1 MAYGKKIELFL
12 KSGSFSGTVTA
23 ELSNWS
29 GKAFKISRDDVD
41 GESDLDDIGVY
52 FLFCGNP
59 ATEVYIGESENIRTR
74 LKQHK
79 ADYLAGKEKFLWD
92 VAVCIT
98 GRDLDKAKIKFLENL
113 LINEAK
119 KIGNYIVLTKASS
132 PSTVLKPSSKAEMEE
147 FADIVK
153 TMTEV
158 LGYNVFGKSRA
169 IASPV
174 PVVPSKPVGQF
185 TISSKKLNAEAT
197 MVTDGTTFTVK
208 KGSRL
213 SAVMGPSMHPSLDAL
228 RKEMTSKGK
237 LGSDCVIQEDVDF
250 TSSSSAAV
258 FVLGRSTNGKT
269 AWVDSRGKNLAEW
282 LKDNGLE

>member
-41 GESDLDDIGVY
+41 GESELDDIGVY

-59 ATEVYIGESENIRTR
+59 ATEAYIGESENIRIR

-119 KIGNYIVLTKASS
+119 KVGNYVVLTKASS
-132 PSTVLKPSSKAEMEE
+132 PSTVIKASSKAEMEE

-169 IASPV
+169 TAAPA
-174 PVVPSKPVGQF
+174 PTPSKPMGQF
-185 TISSKKLNAEAT
+185 TIVSKKLNAEAT
-197 MVTDGTTFTVK
+197 LVTDGTTFTVK

-269 AWVDSRGKNLAEW
+269 AWVDSHGKNLGEW
-282 LKDNGLE
+282 LKANGLE

>member
-1 MAYGKKIELFL
+1 MTYGKKIELFL

-29 GKAFKISRDDVD
+29 GKAFKISRDDID
-41 GESDLDDIGVY
+41 GETELDDIGVY

-59 ATEVYIGESENIRTR
+59 ATEVYIGESENIRQR

-79 ADYLAGKEKFLWD
+79 ADYSAGKEKFFWD

-113 LINEAK
+113 LVTEAK
-119 KIGNYIVLTKASS
+119 KIGNFVVLTKASS
-132 PSTVLKPSSKAEMEE
+132 PSTVIKAASKAEMEE

-158 LGYNVFGKSRA
+158 LGYNVFGKNRA
-169 IASPV
+169 ASSPA
-174 PVVPSKPVGQF
+174 SAKPIGQF
-185 TISSKKLNAEAT
+185 NLTSMKLNVEAT

-213 SAVMGPSMHPSLDAL
+213 SAVTGPSMHKSLDAL

-258 FVLGRSTNGKT
+258 FVLGRSANGKT
-269 AWVDSRGKNLAEW
+269 EWVDSSGKILDEW
-282 LKDNGLE
+282 LKENDLE

>member
-41 GESDLDDIGVY
+41 GESELDDIGVY

-119 KIGNYIVLTKASS
+119 KVGNYVVLTKASS
-132 PSTVLKPSSKAEMEE
+132 PSTVIKASSKAEMEE

-169 IASPV
+169 TAAPA
-174 PVVPSKPVGQF
+174 PTPSKPMGQF
-185 TISSKKLNAEAT
+185 TIVSTKLNAEAT
-197 MVTDGTTFTVK
+197 LVTDGTTFTVK

-237 LGSDCVIQEDVDF
+237 LGSDCVIQEDADF

-269 AWVDSRGKNLAEW
+269 AWVDSHGKNLGEW
-282 LKDNGLE
+282 LKANGLE

>member
-41 GESDLDDIGVY
+41 GESELDDIGVY

-113 LINEAK
+113 LIAEAK
-119 KIGNYIVLTKASS
+119 KIGNYAVLTKASS
-132 PSTVLKPSSKAEMEE
+132 PSTVIKPSSKAEMEE

-158 LGYNVFGKSRA
+158 LGYNVFGKSRVGVA
-169 IASPV
+169 PAPAS
-174 PVVPSKPVGQF
+174 SKPMGRF
-185 TISSKKLNAEAT
+185 TVSSTKLNAEAT

-250 TSSSSAAV
+250 TSASSAAV

-282 LKDNGLE
+282 LKENGLE